1 MLFLLD
7 RLQGQ
12 GVVAKWILDVSKV
25 GLVRDNLLAANAIV
39 HLGTQFDASL
49 VISELHQCI
58 VSFLAVIGNAAF
70 GGISQALVD
79 ESRQF
84 KRCVVFQSVIGR
96 QGGYLGTLLDHF
108 GFVDYS
114 CWSIVSNRVGAVEV
128 SDWTEQISSLTLRQI
143 SPRRVQLWQ

>member
-25 GLVRDNLLAANAIV
+25 GLVRDNLLAADAIV

-70 GGISQALVD
+70 GGISQALID
-79 ESRQF
+79 ES
-84 KRCVVFQSVIGR
+84 
-96 QGGYLGTLLDHF
+96 
-108 GFVDYS
+108 
-114 CWSIVSNRVGAVEV
+114 
-128 SDWTEQISSLTLRQI
+128 
-143 SPRRVQLWQ
+143 